1 MRFTSCEL
9 FVIENAPQIDVN
21 TDEEVVQFIDGY
33 VTCELPSED
42 DGSLDIVKTVQHNSK
57 RHSKSGRKRNTVCR
71 FNFPRP
77 ASGRTFICHSTEDQT
92 VCKCQEDVSEGDW

>member
-21 TDEEVVQFIDGY
+21 TDEEVVQFIDEY
-33 VTCELPSED
+33 VTFKLPSED
-42 DGSLDIVKTVQHNSK
+42 DGLLDIVKTVQHHSK
-57 RHSKSGRKRNTVCR
+57 RHSKSCRKRNTVCR

-77 ASGRTFICHSTEDQT
+77 ASGQKFVTAQKIRLSAS
-92 VCKCQEDVSEGDW
+92 VR